1 MFLSVYIYPSSKGK
15 HMQITTHMDA
25 RMNQRGINK
34 ELIHLALEYGEPN
47 GDKTVL
53 GRKECHEAMQQ
64 LRRELKALERAMSK
78 GGITVVSAGEV
89 LITTYR
95 TDSFSS
101 VAEK

>member
-1 MFLSVYIYPSSKGK
+1 
-15 HMQITTHMDA
+15 MQTTTHMVT

-34 ELIHLALEYGEPN
+34 ELINLALEYGEPK

-53 GRKECHEAMQQ
+53 GRKECYDAMQQ

-78 GGITVVSAGEV
+78 GGITVVSDGEA

-101 VAEK
+101 SAKK

>member
-1 MFLSVYIYPSSKGK
+1 
-15 HMQITTHMDA
+15 MQTTTHMVT

-34 ELIHLALEYGEPN
+34 ELINLALEYGKPK

-53 GRKECHEAMQQ
+53 GRKECHDAMQQ

-78 GGITVVSAGEV
+78 GGITVVSDGEA

-101 VAEK
+101 SAKK

>member
-1 MFLSVYIYPSSKGK
+1 
-15 HMQITTHMDA
+15 MQMTTHMGA

-34 ELIHLALEYGEPN
+34 ELINLALEYGEPK

-53 GRKECHEAMQQ
+53 GRWECQHAMQQ
-64 LRRELKALERAMSK
+64 LRRELKALERALSK
-78 GGITVVSAGEV
+78 GGITVVSDGEV

-101 VAEK
+101 PTAKK

>member
-1 MFLSVYIYPSSKGK
+1 MNISRKGN
-15 HMQITTHMDA
+15 HMQTTTHMDA

-34 ELIHLALEYGEPN
+34 ELINLALEYGEPR

-53 GRKECHEAMQQ
+53 GRKECHEVMQQ
-64 LRRELKALERAMSK
+64 LRRELKALERVVSK
-78 GGITVVSAGEV
+78 GGITVVSDGDV

-101 VAEK
+101 TANSK

>member
-1 MFLSVYIYPSSKGK
+1 
-15 HMQITTHMDA
+15 MQKTTHMDT

-34 ELIHLALEYGEPN
+34 ELINLALEYGEPK

-64 LRRELKALERAMSK
+64 LRGELKALERAMSK
-78 GGITVVSAGEV
+78 GGITVVSKGEA

-101 VAEK
+101 AAARK

>member
-1 MFLSVYIYPSSKGK
+1 
-15 HMQITTHMDA
+15 MQTTSHMDA

-34 ELIHLALEYGEPN
+34 ELINVALEYGELR

-53 GRKECHEAMQQ
+53 GRKECYEAMQQ
-64 LRRELKALERAMSK
+64 LRRELKVLDRAMSK
-78 GGITVVSAGEV
+78 GGITVVFDGEA

-101 VAEK
+101 AASRK

>member
-1 MFLSVYIYPSSKGK
+1 MYIHISRKEK
-15 HMQITTHMDA
+15 HMQTTTHMDT

-34 ELIHLALEYGEPN
+34 ELVNLALEYGAIE

-53 GRKECHEAMQQ
+53 GRKECQEAIQE

-78 GGITVVSAGEV
+78 GGITVVFEGEA

-101 VAEK
+101 SVARK

>member
-1 MFLSVYIYPSSKGK
+1 
-15 HMQITTHMDA
+15 MQTTTHMGA
-25 RMNQRGINK
+25 RMNQRGINR
-34 ELIHLALEYGEPN
+34 ELINLALEYGEPK

-53 GRKECHEAMQQ
+53 GRKQCNEVMQQ

-78 GGITVVSAGEV
+78 GGITVVSHGEI

-101 VAEK
+101 AAAKK

>member
-1 MFLSVYIYPSSKGK
+1 MRT
-15 HMQITTHMDA
+15 TTHMDA

-34 ELIHLALEYGEPN
+34 ELVNLALEYGEPK

-64 LRRELKALERAMSK
+64 LRRELKVLERAMSK
-78 GGITVVSAGEV
+78 GGVTVVSDGEA

-95 TDSFSS
+95 TESFSPS
-101 VAEK
+101 VARK